1 MTCSTSVLLAS
12 RRPDPLAAPEV
23 PLSYDAAH
31 GRPSEPV
38 GQPSDEVGLEAFERA
53 LLGRPASMGRREVS
67 RGAGVSIRSAR
78 KFWHAMGF
86 PVVQEGDAMFT
97 EADLAALSRVAQMV
111 RDDIAPEDFALSMTR
126 AIARTMDRLAAWQL
140 QLVNEEIARQ
150 RQDDPQSEAV
160 PEGDPEAA
168 AAWMTSLVDELEPL
182 VLYVWRRQLTA
193 SIQRSLT
200 VEDDS
205 TRASII
211 GFADLVNFTSV
222 VRRLTESDLARM
234 VQRFEDLCTD
244 VVTAH
249 GGRVVKTVGDEVLFQ
264 TFDVAPAAAIA
275 LDLVEAMSEDDLLPS
290 ARVGMAH
297 GPVVRRL
304 GDVFGTTV
312 NRASRLTAVAPPG
325 GVFVDDALA
334 RLLEPLS
341 GFSTLPTRRRS
352 LRGIGEVVPS
362 RLVRVTGVRRSSD
375 VTAHV

>member
-1 MTCSTSVLLAS
+1 M
-12 RRPDPLAAPEV
+12 P
-23 PLSYDAAH
+23 YDAAH

-38 GQPSDEVGLEAFERA
+38 GQPSDEVGLEVFERA

-150 RQDDPQSEAV
+150 RQDDPESDAV

>member
-1 MTCSTSVLLAS
+1 M
-12 RRPDPLAAPEV
+12 EV
-23 PLSYDAAH
+23 PLSHDPRHAGAPDPQDE
-31 GRPSEPV
+31 GGGPPS
-38 GQPSDEVGLEAFERA
+38 LEAFERA

-67 RGAGVSIRSAR
+67 RIAGVSIRSAR

-97 EADLAALSRVAQMV
+97 EADLEALTRVATMV
-111 RDDIAPEDFALSMTR
+111 REDDLPEEFALSMTR
-126 AIARTMDRLAAWQL
+126 AIARTMDRLAAWQA
-140 QLVNEEIARQ
+140 QLVTEEVARQ
-150 RQDDPQSEAV
+150 RHGDEDAPAPDPGPPQPDRA
-160 PEGDPEAA
+160 GDAEAA
-168 AAWMTSLVDELEPL
+168 AAWLTELTDQLEPL

-193 SIQRSLT
+193 TIQRMLT
-200 VEDDS
+200 VEEDG
-205 TRASII
+205 TRPSVI

-222 VRRLTESDLARM
+222 VRRLTERDLARM

-244 VVTAH
+244 IVTAH

-264 TFDVAPAAAIA
+264 TFEVAPAAAIA

-312 NRASRLTAVAPPG
+312 NRASRLTSVAPPG
-325 GVFVDDALA
+325 GVYVDDALT

-341 GFSTLPTRRRS
+341 GFATLPTRRRS
-352 LRGIGEVVPS
+352 LRGIGEVAPS
-362 RLVRVTGVRRSSD
+362 RLVRVTGVRRTAD
-375 VTAHV
+375 VIAHVRG

>member
-1 MTCSTSVLLAS
+1 MSH
-12 RRPDPLAAPEV
+12 E
-23 PLSYDAAH
+23 AAH
-31 GRPSEPV
+31 GRPPEPD
-38 GQPSDEVGLEAFERA
+38 SDHIELDPEDVDLEDFERM

-97 EADLAALSRVAQMV
+97 EADLAALIRVASMV
-111 RDDIAPEDFALSMTR
+111 REDDIPEEFALSMTR
-126 AIARTMDRLAAWQL
+126 AMARTMDRLAAWQV
-140 QLVNEEIARQ
+140 QLVTEEVARQ
-150 RQDDPQSEAV
+150 RHGGEPLDEVPAGDSEV
-160 PEGDPEAA
+160 A
-168 AAWMTSLVDELEPL
+168 AAWLTSLTDELEPL

-193 SIQRSLT
+193 SIQRMLT

-205 TRASII
+205 SRASII

-222 VRRLTESDLARM
+222 VRRLTERDLARM

-290 ARVGMAH
+290 ARVGMAY
-297 GPVVRRL
+297 GPVVPRL
-304 GDVFGTTV
+304 GDVFGATV
-312 NRASRLTAVAPPG
+312 NRASRLTSVAPPG
-325 GVFVDDALA
+325 GVFVDDALT

-341 GFSTLPTRRRS
+341 GFSTLPTGRRS

-362 RLVRVTGVRRSSD
+362 RLVRVTGVRRSTD

>member
-1 MTCSTSVLLAS
+1 M
-12 RRPDPLAAPEV
+12 
-23 PLSYDAAH
+23 PLSHDPRHAGAPDAEDEGS
-31 GRPSEPV
+31 GRAA
-38 GQPSDEVGLEAFERA
+38 LEGFERS

-67 RGAGVSIRSAR
+67 RIAGVSIRSAR

-97 EADLAALSRVAQMV
+97 EADLEALSRVATMV
-111 RDDIAPEDFALSMTR
+111 RQDDLPEELALNMTR
-126 AIARTMDRLAAWQL
+126 AIARTMDRLAAWQA
-140 QLVNEEIARQ
+140 QLATEEVARQ
-150 RQDDPQSEAV
+150 RHGDEDAG
-160 PEGDPEAA
+160 PEPDRARDAEAA
-168 AAWMTSLVDELEPL
+168 AAWITELADELEPL
-182 VLYVWRRQLTA
+182 VVYVWRRQLTA
-193 SIQRSLT
+193 TIQRLLT
-200 VEDDS
+200 VEEDGS
-205 TRASII
+205 RPSVI

-222 VRRLTESDLARM
+222 VRRLTERDLARM

-244 VVTAH
+244 IVTAH

-325 GVFVDDALA
+325 GVYVDDALT

-352 LRGIGEVVPS
+352 LRGIGEVAPS
-362 RLVRVTGVRRSSD
+362 RLVRVTGVRRAAD
-375 VTAHV
+375 VTAHVRG

>member
-1 MTCSTSVLLAS
+1 M
-12 RRPDPLAAPEV
+12 PDP
-23 PLSYDAAH
+23 
-31 GRPSEPV
+31 
-38 GQPSDEVGLEAFERA
+38 SDFERS

-86 PVVQEGDAMFT
+86 PIVQEGDAMFT
-97 EADLAALSRVAQMV
+97 EADLDALSRVASLV
-111 RDDIAPEDFALSMTR
+111 REDNVPEEFALSMTR
-126 AIARTMDRLAAWQL
+126 AFARTMDRLAAWQA
-140 QLVNEEIARQ
+140 QLVSEEIARQ
-150 RQDDPQSEAV
+150 RHGDVEP
-160 PEGDPEAA
+160 PEEDAARDAEEAA
-168 AAWMTSLVDELEPL
+168 EWLSELAADLEPL
-182 VLYVWRRQLTA
+182 LLYVWRRQLTA
-193 SIQRSLT
+193 TIQRLLT
-200 VEDDS
+200 VEEDGGRMS
-205 TRASII
+205 VI

-222 VRRLTESDLARM
+222 VRRLTERDLARM

-275 LDLVEAMSEDDLLPS
+275 LDLIEAMSEDDLLPE

-297 GPVVRRL
+297 GPVVHRL

-334 RLLEPLS
+334 RMLEPLS
-341 GFSTLPTRRRS
+341 GFSTIPTRRRS
-352 LRGIGEVVPS
+352 LRGIGEVMPS
-362 RLVRVTGVRRSSD
+362 RLLRVTGARGSTD

>member
-1 MTCSTSVLLAS
+1 MLLAS

-23 PLSYDAAH
+23 PLPYDAAH

>member
-1 MTCSTSVLLAS
+1 M
-12 RRPDPLAAPEV
+12 
-23 PLSYDAAH
+23 SYDAAH
-31 GRPSEPV
+31 GRPGAEPADDLE
-38 GQPSDEVGLEAFERA
+38 GADLEAFERA

-86 PVVQEGDAMFT
+86 PVVQEGDTMFT
-97 EADLAALSRVAQMV
+97 EADLAALSRVASMV
-111 RDDIAPEDFALSMTR
+111 RADVVPEEFALSMTR
-126 AIARTMDRLAAWQL
+126 AIARTMDRLAAWQV
-140 QLVNEEIARQ
+140 QLVSEEVRRQ
-150 RQDDPQSEAV
+150 RHGDAPLDDV
-160 PEGDPEAA
+160 PEGDPEAS
-168 AAWMTSLVDELEPL
+168 AAWLTSLVDELEPL

-193 SIQRSLT
+193 SIQRLLT

-205 TRASII
+205 TRASVI

-222 VRRLTESDLARM
+222 VRRLDESDLARM

-264 TFDVAPAAAIA
+264 TFEVAPAAAIA

-312 NRASRLTAVAPPG
+312 NRASRLTAAAPPG

-341 GFSTLPTRRRS
+341 GFSTLPTRPRS

-362 RLVRVTGVRRSSD
+362 RLVRVTGVRRSRD